1 MSKEM
6 VGFVLESGRE
16 IPRWT
21 RRDATQHLEYFAN
34 QKNQNKTD
42 SQRSSG
48 VIQHNSVH
56 PKQARSCYQDTDC
69 MPIWFSIIT
78 ETV

>member
-34 QKNQNKTD
+34 QQKQNKTD

-48 VIQHNSVH
+48 VIQLNSEH
-56 PKQARSCYQDTDC
+56 PKQARSCFQDTDC
-69 MPIWFSIIT
+69 MAIWFSIIT